1 MRPAGGAVVLA
12 GEGLAVVDGVLGVA
26 VVGLDADV
34 DVLAAV
40 VGVAGLGAAGE
51 ERAAGAEPADLQIA
65 YVTEENKKSL
75 QRKTVSNL
83 NK

>member
-34 DVLAAV
+34 DVLPAV

-51 ERAAGAEPADLQIA
+51 ERAAGAEPADLQIDRR
-65 YVTEENKKSL
+65 NKKSL

>member
-1 MRPAGGAVVLA
+1 MGVRPAGGAVVLA

-34 DVLAAV
+34 DVLPAV

-51 ERAAGAEPADLQIA
+51 ERAAGAELADLQITD
-65 YVTEENKKSL
+65 VTEENKKSL
-75 QRKTVSNL
+75 QRKTESRC
-83 NK
+83 

>member
-34 DVLAAV
+34 DVLPAV

-51 ERAAGAEPADLQIA
+51 ERAAGAEPAVLQIA
-65 YVTEENKKSL
+65 DVTEENKKSL